1 MKKLILTVVVLFVVQ
16 LTMAQDAFK
25 DDVIKVIIASGSA
38 AQMEAA
44 KDQVKA
50 MIPEAKFEEFSKDF
64 DATLPSLYEAMAKNY
79 MEIYTHEDIKEMLK
93 FYESPVGKK
102 ISDKAAE
109 MLKKNMESGQE
120 WGMEL
125 QGMMMKYME

>member
-1 MKKLILTVVVLFVVQ
+1 MKKLILSVVVLFVTQ
-16 LTMAQDAFK
+16 LTIAQDAFK
-25 DDVIKVIIASGSA
+25 EDAIKVIKASGSA

-64 DATLPSLYEAMAKNY
+64 DATLPSLYEAMAKIY
-79 MEIYTHEDIKEMLK
+79 METYTHDDVKEMLK
-93 FYESPVGKK
+93 FYESPVGLK
-102 ISDKAAE
+102 ISKNAGE
-109 MLKKNMESGQE
+109 LYKKSMEAGQE

>member
-1 MKKLILTVVVLFVVQ
+1 MKKIILSAVVLFVTQ
-16 LTMAQDAFK
+16 LTIAQDAFK
-25 DDVIKVIIASGSA
+25 DDVIKVIKASGSA
-38 AQMEAA
+38 AQTEMA
-44 KDQVKA
+44 KEQIKA
-50 MIPEAKFEEFSKDF
+50 MVPEAKFAEFSKEF

-79 MEIYTHEDIKEMLK
+79 MASYTHEDVKAMLK

-102 ISDKAAE
+102 ITEKAGE
-109 MLKKNMESGQE
+109 LYKNNMESAQE